1 MRFNPLDESMD
12 MVGRDCPWILTIFLP
27 SQLAQIVIWLIT
39 AMVYN
44 SDLAFLSGSDED
56 WKTFARKSHYF
67 SCRLYAK
74 GFERQDQGMQ
84 KNEVFVK
91 GNILGLLNERRMN
104 LMDFYVLPL
113 TILGSL
119 GAILLIEQ
127 NKIGQEGFLF
137 LFWYV
142 VAIYYSFYA
151 IVMFWKEPG
160 FPGFGTHYTGCYSL
174 VYCLSPL
181 LYSNTYHPRCL
192 EGFPLLF
199 AIIASISY
207 HDGIDFIVYLLLG
220 RMI

>member
-56 WKTFARKSHYF
+56 WKTFVRKSHYF

-91 GNILGLLNERRMN
+91 GNILGLLNESRTN

-119 GAILLIEQ
+119 GAILLIGQ
-127 NKIGQEGFLF
+127 NKSGQEGFLF
-137 LFWYV
+137 LFCWE
-142 VAIYYSFYA
+142 I
-151 IVMFWKEPG
+151 IDR
-160 FPGFGTHYTGCYSL
+160 TT
-174 VYCLSPL
+174 
-181 LYSNTYHPRCL
+181 
-192 EGFPLLF
+192 LLF
-199 AIIASISY
+199 HVAKWVSSY
-207 HDGIDFIVYLLLG
+207 ATGKYIELRCGTTQYMSPYIRPLFCFFA
-220 RMI
+220 

>member
-56 WKTFARKSHYF
+56 WKTFVRKSHYF

-91 GNILGLLNERRMN
+91 GNILGLLNESRTN

-119 GAILLIEQ
+119 GAILLIGQ
-127 NKIGQEGFLF
+127 NKSGQEGFLF
-137 LFWYV
+137 LFWSTRKLFRV
-142 VAIYYSFYA
+142 EVSH
-151 IVMFWKEPG
+151 V
-160 FPGFGTHYTGCYSL
+160 L
-174 VYCLSPL
+174 CLEASYFLSQQL
-181 LYSNTYHPRCL
+181 LYRSL
-192 EGFPLLF
+192 LLF
-199 AIIASISY
+199 SFMDYYILDQFLISNW
-207 HDGIDFIVYLLLG
+207 DPVIWTTC
-220 RMI
+220 